1 MTIARKIGSL
11 ITQYASRDE
20 RIQSWLE
27 LPEWT
32 PAMGAL
38 IVFGVAPLL
47 DCIDIPDD
55 ALDFEGKPVTN
66 ASSSALF
73 NARKL
78 LAQWEDWQKDT
89 GFTEFAMSPYEFIE
103 WCIDEG
109 VESQCFSL
117 LRSLTNCSEPGYFAA
132 LPSPLNI
139 PLSTQSAL
147 TQATSAQSVVITT
160 TSAASSFVSITEE
173 SKPANSRRSWCEY
186 IGDDQSL
193 SKHLLATSSLAE
205 AFEGIKLWSSK
216 QRWINNLPDQ
226 AWTHDARRIHGRTR
240 NPSFWDPVAFAVL
253 VYFNGRTDLDKLTEA
268 FDSKEALR
276 PWLPKWQRF
285 VEELKEWS

>member
-47 DCIDIPDD
+47 DCIDIPDN
-55 ALDFEGKPVTN
+55 ALDFDGKPVTN

-109 VESQCFSL
+109 VESQSFSL

-132 LPSPLNI
+132 IPSPLNI
-139 PLSTQSAL
+139 PLATQSAL
-147 TQATSAQSVVITT
+147 APATSTQSSTN
-160 TSAASSFVSITEE
+160 SSSESITDE
-173 SKPANSRRSWCEY
+173 SRPANSSPAWQEY
-186 IGDDQSL
+186 IVGDQSL
-193 SKHLLATSSLAE
+193 TKHLLSTSSLAE
-205 AFEGIKLWSSK
+205 VFEGIGLWTSK
-216 QRWINNLPDQ
+216 QRWTNNLPDQ
-226 AWTHDARRIHGRTR
+226 AWAHEARRIHGATR
-240 NPSFWDPVAFAVL
+240 RSSYWDPVAFAVL
-253 VYFNGRTDLDKLTEA
+253 VHFRRCTDLGKLTEA
-268 FDSKEALR
+268 FDNKEALR
-276 PWLPKWQRF
+276 PWRSKWRRF
-285 VEELKEWS
+285 VAELNEWS